1 MDIVEII
8 KIILLGIIEGVTEWL
23 PVSSTGHMYLFDEF
37 WPIQASD
44 AFKEMFFVVIQ
55 LGAILAVVVMFWNKL
70 WPLGLKKNRKP
81 GADGSERP
89 LHAVQPLAQ
98 QEAELRRMAR
108 KGEFIPSDQDTLSA
122 ARNGDGAPAVTDAS
136 GSGNKGV
143 YFKKDI
149 LLMWLKVIIA
159 CIPTAILGFLLDD
172 ILDTYL
178 YNGPVIA
185 AMLIVYGIA
194 FILIENWNKKRTPR
208 INSVGDIGYMTAVMF
223 GLFQALAMIPGT
235 SRSGATIVGALLIGV
250 SRTTA
255 AEFTFFLA
263 IPTMFGAS
271 LLKLVKF
278 FLDGNMLGGTEIAA
292 LFIGMAVAF
301 AVSLAVIR
309 FLMNFVRKHDFKVF
323 GWYRIALGIV
333 VGIVFAL
340 QFAHVIE

>member
-37 WPIQASD
+37 WPMQASD
-44 AFKEMFFVVIQ
+44 DFKNMFMVVIQ

-70 WPLGLKKNRKP
+70 WPLGLKKNRKTENGEYALHTVEP
-81 GADGSERP
+81 AAQAAATKQAKGKEQAYMPAADGET
-89 LHAVQPLAQ
+89 ATIN
-98 QEAELRRMAR
+98 E
-108 KGEFIPSDQDTLSA
+108 KGIYA
-122 ARNGDGAPAVTDAS
+122 
-136 GSGNKGV
+136 
-143 YFKKDI
+143 KKDV
-149 LLMWLKVIIA
+149 LSMWLKVIVA
-159 CIPTAILGFLLDD
+159 CIPTAVFGLL
-172 ILDTYL
+172 LNEPLEALENSAFGGT
-178 YNGPVIA
+178 VIA

-208 INSVGDIGYMTAVMF
+208 ICSVAEIGYGTAVMF
-223 GLFQALAMIPGT
+223 GLFQVLAMIPGT

-278 FLDGNMLGGTEIAA
+278 FLDGNALGGAELAA

-301 AVSLAVIR
+301 AVSLAVIK

-323 GWYRIALGIV
+323 GWYRIVLGV
-333 VGIVFAL
+333 AVGIVFAL
-340 QFAHVIE
+340 QFAKVI